1 VNVQLKMVSFRQRS
15 IIFLTFLTACLALA
29 LLAGSLGTQYWVV
42 ASAERESNNKSG
54 FIHFGLFEGER
65 RLNHGYGERKYPMKI
80 LDVLYHDRSFM
91 IKDLYITTIGC
102 ICVSMLFGIIAA
114 MSAIVNTASTPS
126 EPICHIPGMITWNV
140 IAAISAFAAL
150 LTWIIQYFVK
160 LRNNVLL
167 REDRTKFGWT
177 SEGKANIGHSFW
189 LVVIAFAIYSL
200 NVTILHFLRT
210 KRKKKQDSKRAI
222 VEATAKPNGNLM
234 LY

>member
-1 VNVQLKMVSFRQRS
+1 MVSFRQRS

-126 EPICHIPGMITWNV
+126 EPICHIPGNFTKK
-140 IAAISAFAAL
+140 FYL
-150 LTWIIQYFVK
+150 VK
-160 LRNNVLL
+160 LMYCIRNLPSC
-167 REDRTKFGWT
+167 T
-177 SEGKANIGHSFW
+177 
-189 LVVIAFAIYSL
+189 
-200 NVTILHFLRT
+200 TIEKKIVKSTVDYQLH
-210 KRKKKQDSKRAI
+210 I
-222 VEATAKPNGNLM
+222 
-234 LY
+234 

>member
-1 VNVQLKMVSFRQRS
+1 MFEQLRLKNTRNLRKNEVNVQLKMVSFRQRS

-126 EPICHIPGMITWNV
+126 EPICHIPGNFTKEFHLV
-140 IAAISAFAAL
+140 IARIELEERAV
-150 LTWIIQYFVK
+150 TVQCK
-160 LRNNVLL
+160 
-167 REDRTKFGWT
+167 
-177 SEGKANIGHSFW
+177 
-189 LVVIAFAIYSL
+189 IY
-200 NVTILHFLRT
+200 
-210 KRKKKQDSKRAI
+210 
-222 VEATAKPNGNLM
+222 GNL
-234 LY
+234 LLPFSQKIT